1 MNKIKTIAT
10 SVALSFSLIG
20 VASAATWTFGDDAEL
35 FQDTVGFEGTFDQV
49 YGLVPGAPVSPL
61 SGQNIQD
68 GITLTASA
76 YNPDTTATVTTFMDA
91 ESGGK
96 IAGLGVCS
104 TGFDPSVQS
113 VWSGES
119 QCSTQYKTDGG
130 SLPSNTGDDNL
141 VSPEVLVLN
150 FSEVVSITD
159 LVVRDANHNLVNG
172 SLFISTDATFNDPG
186 DIFSFT
192 SGEVQGLTGL
202 FASNVFYFTSD
213 GTSSGQEIYLETLT
227 ATSREPGP
235 NPVPLPAAAWLFGS
249 ALIGAGIV
257 GRRKKKAA

>member
-1 MNKIKTIAT
+1 MNKIKTTAAIA
-10 SVALSFSLIG
+10 ALSFALTG
-20 VASAATWTFGDDAEL
+20 VASAATWTFGLDAEA
-35 FQDTVGFEGTFDQV
+35 FQTESGFEGTFDQV
-49 YGLVPGAPVSPL
+49 YLQDPNSTNSLFGENV
-61 SGQNIQD
+61 QD

-76 YNPDTTATVTTFMDA
+76 YNLNTGAEYTPFMDSI
-91 ESGGK
+91 SGD

-104 TGFDPSVQS
+104 TGFDTNTRT
-113 VWSGES
+113 VWGGES
-119 QCSTQYKTDGG
+119 QCSTQYNG
-130 SLPSNTGDDNL
+130 SLTKDTGDDNL

-159 LVVRDANHNLVNG
+159 LVVRDANHNLVSG

-202 FASNVFYFTSD
+202 FASNVFYFTSN